1 LKRASDEGPAG
12 WDACVMDKVIHCPGC
27 GCAFELSALLRDEL
41 EAEVRASVHAEGER
55 RLQAALSAAKEHLVR
70 ESEERARLKEEE
82 LAEARAKLS
91 RAASR
96 EAELLKNQRLFVER
110 EQEMALQLERRVAEE
125 TRRIREHEATLGRQ
139 RADIDRD
146 QQRMKAEEQRLVIE
160 GLQKHIAE
168 LQRRVQQGSQQ
179 TQGEAQE
186 IALRDLLA
194 TAFPF
199 DRLEDVPKGL
209 TGADLVQRVRGD
221 DGRDCGSIVWESKRT
236 KAWSDGWLSKLR
248 NDARQTGAACAVLV
262 SQALPSDVRHF
273 DLQDG
278 VWICAW
284 PYAAALATVL
294 RSGLAEVSLARRA
307 AEGRGEKMQTLY
319 DYVTGTECRNRIGGF
334 IEAVKEMQ
342 DELSIEKRAIQAA
355 WSRRE
360 RQMER
365 ALANAAAFYGDLQG
379 ITDRP
384 LGDLLPLGPHEA
396 LSLPAVSQTASD
408 SGPEE
413 TGPYPRGKHGH
424 YAA

>member
-1 LKRASDEGPAG
+1 MKRASDDGPAG
-12 WDACVMDKVIHCPGC
+12 WDACVMEKVIHCPGC

-55 RLQAALSAAKEHLVR
+55 RLAAALSAAKAHLVR

-82 LAEARAKLS
+82 LAEARARLS

-96 EAELLKNQRLFVER
+96 EAELLKSQRLFAER
-110 EQEMALQLERRVAEE
+110 EQDMAVQLERRVAEE
-125 TRRIREHEATLGRQ
+125 TRRIREHEVTLARQ
-139 RADIDRD
+139 RTELDRD

-160 GLQKHIAE
+160 GLQKHIEE
-168 LQRRVQQGSQQ
+168 LQRRAQQGSQQ

-209 TGADLVQRVRGD
+209 TGADLVQGVRGD

-248 NDARQTGAACAVLV
+248 NDARQAGAACAVLV

-284 PYAAALATVL
+284 PYAVALATVL
-294 RSGLAEVSLARRA
+294 RLSLAEVSLARRA

-319 DYVTGTECRNRIGGF
+319 AYVTGTECRNRIGGV

-342 DELSIEKRAIQAA
+342 DGLASEKRAIQAA
-355 WSRRE
+355 WNKRE

-384 LGDLLPLGPHEA
+384 LGDLLPLGPQEA
-396 LSLPAVSQTASD
+396 LSLPAVSEAASD